1 MSKINKFL
9 ILASTLVLTVLLA
22 MPVVSAPKVE
32 AVKDASVLTESPNG
46 VYIVHMDGDPVVAYK
61 GGIKGLKAT
70 KPRAGK
76 KINPNSRAVR
86 EYADY
91 LTARHD
97 ATLSKVGGGK
107 KLYSYRYSFDG
118 FAAQLSHGQA
128 KKLQGMNGVKAVE
141 ADQLRQLD
149 TSRTPDFLGL
159 TDPGG
164 LWDQLGG
171 SEGAGEGVIVGII
184 DSGIWPENRSFSDRD
199 ENGKLVFR
207 QIPGWNGRCVPGEDF
222 PASDCNQKMI
232 GAQWYNAGWG
242 GDAGAK
248 ATFPYEYISARDA
261 DGHGSHTASTAAGN
275 YGVPVEVDGIDL
287 GTISG
292 MAPRA
297 RISAYKVCWGVNE
310 GGCFG
315 SDSVAAID
323 QAVAD
328 GVDVLNFSISGTRT
342 NYLDAVE
349 VAFLFAADAGVFV
362 AASAGNSGPGAGT
375 VAHMS
380 PWLTTVAAGTKD
392 DFYEGSVVLGD
403 GAVYSGASRASAV
416 GPASLVYSAD
426 VGLAGEDPTEVRLC
440 YPGTLDPAAVAG
452 KIVACDRGAIARV
465 AKSEAV
471 ALAGGVGSILMNT
484 SPSSLNA
491 DLHSVPTVHVDHVA
505 RVAIIAYIASEGAAA
520 TASLSGNVPVVV
532 EAPLVAAFSSR
543 GPNQA
548 GGDLL
553 KPDIL
558 APGVEILAAVSPFGY
573 GGNNWNLLSG
583 TSMSSPH
590 VAGLAALL
598 TDAHPDWTPMMI
610 KSALMTTATTE
621 TNLGND
627 IPGGPFAYGA
637 GHVVPNSAVDPGLV
651 YNAGFVDWLGF
662 LCGTGQLSASYC
674 PAIGIDPSDLNY
686 PSIAIAE
693 LAGEQTVVRT
703 VTNVGP
709 AGEYTVS
716 VDAPAGIDVV
726 VTPSSLDLA
735 AGESASYEVTFT
747 TTGAAVIGDY
757 AFGSLT
763 WSHGPHNVTS
773 PLVVRPV
780 QLAAPDELAATGVDG
795 SLSFDVTFG
804 YAGDYA
810 AAAHGLEPAT
820 MTVGNVGDDPTN
832 DFNTALGTCNFDAY
846 PVITGCT
853 GITFHI
859 VSVPAGTAYTRFALF
874 DDYTDGTD
882 DLDLY
887 VFSPPGSQVGG
898 SGSGTSAE
906 QVDLLL
912 PAYSFYIVGVHGWQT
927 DGPDANYT
935 LFDWSVSAT
944 PGGSLSID
952 SAPASATLGSTEA
965 IDLSW
970 LGLDPDMKYLG
981 AVSHSDAGGLFGLT
995 LINVST
1001 EQ

>member
-1 MSKINKFL
+1 MSKYKPTKSL
-9 ILASTLVLTVLLA
+9 SRAW
-22 MPVVSAPKVE
+22 VSAAVFVTALFAWNLQAAENLKVP
-32 AVKDASVLTESPNG
+32 ADALAQIAANKGAAT
-46 VYIVHMDGDPVVAYK
+46 YIVRMSDDPVVAYD
-61 GGIKGLKAT
+61 GGIAGLAAT
-70 KPRAGK
+70 KPQKGK
-76 KINPNSRAVR
+76 KINPRSAKVEKYVEYLSGRHNQALAAVGG
-86 EYADY
+86 
-91 LTARHD
+91 
-97 ATLSKVGGGK
+97 SKVYGYY
-107 KLYSYRYSFDG
+107 YSLNG
-118 FAAQLSHGQA
+118 FAARLTPSQA
-128 KKLQGMNGVKAVE
+128 RDLAAMPDVVAVE
-141 ADQLRQLD
+141 KDVLMQLD

-164 LWDQLGG
+164 LWEQLGG
-171 SEGAGEGVIVGII
+171 HEQAGEGVIVGII
-184 DSGIWPENRSFSDRD
+184 DSGIWPENRSFSDRN
-199 ENGKLVFR
+199 ENGKLVFQ

-232 GAQWYNAGWG
+232 AAQWYNAGWG
-242 GDAGAK
+242 GNAGVK
-248 ATFPYEYISARDA
+248 SLFPYEFASARDA

-275 YGVPVEVDGIDL
+275 YGVPVEVGGNDL

-392 DFYEGSVVLGD
+392 DFYEGSVVLGN
-403 GAVYSGASRASAV
+403 GAVYTGASRATPV
-416 GPASLVYSAD
+416 GPESLVYSAD
-426 VGLAGEDPTEVRLC
+426 VGLAGADPNQVRLC

-452 KIVACDRGAIARV
+452 NIVACDRGVIARV
-465 AKSEAV
+465 DKSLAV
-471 ALAGGVGSILMNT
+471 AMAGGIGSILMNT

-491 DLHSVPTVHVDHVA
+491 DLHSVPTVHVDHLA
-505 RVAIIAYIASEGAAA
+505 RPAILAYIASEGADA
-520 TASLSGNVPVVV
+520 TASLSGNVLTVV
-532 EAPLVAAFSSR
+532 EAPFVASFSSR

-553 KPDIL
+553 KPDIM
-558 APGVEILAAVSPFGY
+558 APGVDILAAVSPIGY
-573 GGNNWNLLSG
+573 NGDNWNFLSG

-590 VAGLAALL
+590 VAGLGALL
-598 TDAHPDWTPMMI
+598 THAHPDWSPMMI
-610 KSALMTTATTE
+610 KSALMTSATTE
-621 TNLGND
+621 TNDGNP

-651 YNAGFVDWLGF
+651 YDAGFIDWLGF
-662 LCGTGQLSASYC
+662 LCGTGQLNAGYC

-686 PSIAIAE
+686 PSIAIAD
-693 LAGEQTVVRT
+693 LAGVQTVTRT

-709 AGEYTVS
+709 AGTYHVS
-716 VDAPAGIDVV
+716 VDPPAGIDVV
-726 VTPSSLDLA
+726 VSPATLDLDT
-735 AGESASYEVTFT
+735 GESASYEVTFT
-747 TTGAAVIGDY
+747 TTEAATTGAY

-780 QLAAPDELAATGVDG
+780 QLAAPDELGAEGTDG

-804 YAGDYA
+804 YSGDYT
-810 AAAHGLEPAT
+810 AAAHGLVPAT
-820 MTVGNVGDDPTN
+820 MTSGNVEDDPGN
-832 DFNTALGTCNFDAY
+832 SFSPFGPGT
-846 PVITGCT
+846 TL
-853 GITFHI
+853 HM
-859 VSVPAGTAYTRFALF
+859 VSVPAGSAFARFSLF
-874 DDYTDGTD
+874 DDYTDGDD

-887 VFSPPGSQVGG
+887 VYYPWGAFAGG

-906 QVDLLL
+906 QVNIVSP
-912 PAYSFYIVGVHGWQT
+912 PAGDYYVFVHGWQT

-944 PGGSLSID
+944 PGGSLTVD
-952 SAPASATLGSTEA
+952 SAPASAVLGTTGT
-965 IDLSW
+965 IDVSW
-970 LGLDPDMKYLG
+970 AGLGVDMKYLG
-981 AVSHSDAGGLFGLT
+981 AVSHSDGGGVFGLT
-995 LINVST
+995 LIGVET
-1001 EQ
+1001 D